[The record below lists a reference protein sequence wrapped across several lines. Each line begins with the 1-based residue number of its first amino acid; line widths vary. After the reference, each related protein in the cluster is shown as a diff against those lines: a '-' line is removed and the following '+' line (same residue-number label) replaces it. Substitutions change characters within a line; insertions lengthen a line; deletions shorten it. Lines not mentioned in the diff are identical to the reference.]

1 MNKKNL
7 YNILDFG
14 NSNIRFVTFDE
25 DLKEKFSES
34 IPIVLET
41 ENLNYFNEIKNV
53 IKKAEKKTSSYIK
66 DIILINNPKNL
77 FEINLSLYRR
87 LNDTSSINKIFKSLL
102 LELNHLMNINYN
114 HYDIAHIIID
124 KCIVSDKI
132 YYKFPFQLNKID
144 NIKVD
149 FKLICLPKK
158 FNINIREEF
167 NKINLNIRNFFC
179 TPYTKTSYYLNKFN
193 YENIS
198 FLEIGFNK
206 TTITIYENNN
216 LKVIYSIPIGS
227 FNITKDI
234 SKIFKISIQEADQ
247 IKKLFS
253 KSETEF
259 SYDDT
264 QKYNSRST
272 NIILNKNISINT
284 LKKVILYRIQEI
296 FDLTFT
302 KSNISKYN
310 LKLNNSNLFLIGEGS
325 RLFNNNSFF
334 LEDKFGYK
342 SIKYYD
348 ENDVEICKSGL
359 ICYLNNIETP
369 KFSTKKQGLF
379 EKFFNFFSK

>member
-1 MNKKNL
+1 M
-7 YNILDFG
+7 
-14 NSNIRFVTFDE
+14 
-25 DLKEKFSES
+25 
-34 IPIVLET
+34 
-41 ENLNYFNEIKNV
+41 
-53 IKKAEKKTSSYIK
+53 
-66 DIILINNPKNL
+66 
-77 FEINLSLYRR
+77 
-87 LNDTSSINKIFKSLL
+87 
-102 LELNHLMNINYN
+102 
-114 HYDIAHIIID
+114 
-124 KCIVSDKI
+124 
-132 YYKFPFQLNKID
+132 
-144 NIKVD
+144 
-149 FKLICLPKK
+149 
-158 FNINIREEF
+158 
-167 NKINLNIRNFFC
+167 
-179 TPYTKTSYYLNKFN
+179 
-193 YENIS
+193 
-198 FLEIGFNK
+198 EIGFNK

-348 ENDVEICKSGL
+348 ENDVEIC
-359 ICYLNNIETP
+359 YLNNIETP